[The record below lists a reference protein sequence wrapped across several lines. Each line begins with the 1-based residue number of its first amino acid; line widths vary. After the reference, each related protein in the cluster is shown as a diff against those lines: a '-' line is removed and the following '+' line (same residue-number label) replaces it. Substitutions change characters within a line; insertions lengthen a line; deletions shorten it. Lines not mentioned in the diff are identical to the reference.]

1 MHTFGSL
8 AWAAQCGIRRVP
20 LDQHGRM
27 LSYLPLAH
35 MAERTMVQHGQLATG
50 ATVFFAHS
58 QDTFVA
64 DLQRARPTVFF
75 SVPRLWLKFQQ
86 NILAKVPRRKLKL
99 LLSIPV
105 VRTVV
110 RRKILAALGLDACRF
125 AIGGAAPMPPQLLR
139 WYAELGLEIVDV
151 YGMTENGG
159 LSHSTLPGSAAF
171 GTVGWPFDGV
181 QSRIDPATG
190 EIQQRSGGLMRGYF
204 KQPELT
210 AQVFTADGW
219 LRTGDK
225 GVVRTTDGALQI
237 VGRLKELFKTSKG
250 KYVAPAPI
258 EHQLMTHDS
267 IDACIVVGAN
277 QPQPIGLVRLHEA
290 LAAPAD
296 PSARQQLSVSLERHL
311 ANVND
316 HLDPH
321 ERLDRLVV
329 VDTPWTVQDG
339 HLTPTLKIRRHQLE
353 DLYAELIHRW
363 SDAPGTVVW
372 QTT

>member
-1 MHTFGSL
+1 MST
-8 AWAAQCGIRRVP
+8 AA
-20 LDQHGRM
+20 
-27 LSYLPLAH
+27 
-35 MAERTMVQHGQLATG
+35 
-50 ATVFFAHS
+50 
-58 QDTFVA
+58 
-64 DLQRARPTVFF
+64 
-75 SVPRLWLKFQQ
+75 
-86 NILAKVPRRKLKL
+86 
-99 LLSIPV
+99 
-105 VRTVV
+105 
-110 RRKILAALGLDACRF
+110 
-125 AIGGAAPMPPQLLR
+125 
-139 WYAELGLEIVDV
+139 
-151 YGMTENGG
+151 ENGG

-190 EIQQRSGGLMRGYF
+190 EIQQRSGGVMRGYF

-225 GVVRTTDGALQI
+225 GVVRTTDGGLQI
-237 VGRLKELFKTSKG
+237 VGRLKEQFKTSKG
-250 KYVAPAPI
+250 KYVALAPI
-258 EHQLMTHDS
+258 QHQLMMHDS

-277 QPQPIGLVRLHEA
+277 LPQPIGLVQLHEA

-339 HLTPTLKIRRHQLE
+339 HLTPTLKIKRHRLPLRRTDPPLVGRTGHGRLGNR
-353 DLYAELIHRW
+353 LSCTYRRPGGCLMGASPPRLRVASRPRTTRSCRRPSRLLALHRALLTHIPW
-363 SDAPGTVVW
+363 VQHPVATGTTRASVHRTIPHGPRRCDRPDCV
-372 QTT
+372 